1 MTFKKLFVS
10 VCILTILFNVPV
22 SAHTASSSTNNKE
35 TLIEYNLLTGT
46 QTAIEY
52 EIDYSL
58 TSSAEFLNPIK
69 PCSIIGDDEREP
81 LDNALYPPFS
91 CIGYFQTIKNG
102 RPYHGTGVLVSD
114 KLVLTAGHNF
124 ISDRGEAEASS
135 ITFTAGLNYDG
146 SNKGV
151 ANATKYFIP
160 EEWVND
166 RNKAYDWALFELDK
180 SLGNVAGYVELK
192 IEPLLIN
199 DYIEIYGYPR
209 DSKELSGNTKY
220 PNQIAGYGQI
230 MRETDLKIYYDAD
243 TEEGMSGAP
252 IMRPNGNST
261 VCIGIHT
268 NGNDEYPGY
277 NSGVKINHAMLAYI
291 RNAN

>member
-1 MTFKKLFVS
+1 MEKRLNSNHLKLIAIIAMTVDHF
-10 VCILTILFNVPV
+10 T
-22 SAHTASSSTNNKE
+22 
-35 TLIEYNLLTGT
+35 
-46 QTAIEY
+46 
-52 EIDYSL
+52 D
-58 TSSAEFLNPIK
+58 
-69 PCSIIGDDEREP
+69 
-81 LDNALYPPFS
+81 
-91 CIGYFQTIKNG
+91 
-102 RPYHGTGVLVSD
+102 
-114 KLVLTAGHNF
+114 
-124 ISDRGEAEASS
+124 

-220 PNQIAGYGQI
+220 PNH
-230 MRETDLKIYYDAD
+230 K
-243 TEEGMSGAP
+243 
-252 IMRPNGNST
+252 
-261 VCIGIHT
+261 
-268 NGNDEYPGY
+268 
-277 NSGVKINHAMLAYI
+277 
-291 RNAN
+291 